1 MFVMGIN
8 LTDLNNI
15 EGVGD
20 SFIFSTGGELL
31 APQLSYKDARIEH
44 FGREVAMCSA
54 LLEQIKQEAD
64 FFELVYED
72 WHIIVRISHN
82 FFIIVVCEDTADT
95 TLIKLTLN
103 VLNEEIKGDKDV
115 QKSLRK
121 SLGKRDLLVEAQKE
135 SELQELFARMKIT
148 S

>member
-1 MFVMGIN
+1 MSELNQIAGVVDVFIYSKWGI
-8 LTDLNNI
+8 LM
-15 EGVGD
+15 
-20 SFIFSTGGELL
+20 
-31 APQLSYKDARIEH
+31 APQPTSKDERIEH

-148 S
+148 I